1 MSALITFAKVNKNFG
16 NIQAL
21 EDISFEICESEFV
34 FIVGASGAGK
44 TTILKLL
51 LGEYKPSNGEIVVD
65 GKKLSTL
72 SRREIPGYRQKI
84 GIVFQDF
91 KLLNERTVRENIE
104 IPLAVK
110 NVPEPE
116 WQIRVDKILELVGLS
131 QRAELFPSQLSGGEV
146 QRVAIARAL
155 VTNPKFIFA
164 DEPTG
169 NLDWETADQIMEL
182 LARINKEGKTVI
194 VTSHHKSLIEKLK
207 KRVVEMKNGK
217 IVTDSGSKKENR
229 KEDKKK
235 E

>member
-16 NIQAL
+16 NIQTL
-21 EDISFEICESEFV
+21 EDISFEIYEGEFV